1 MLLKKQHPAI
11 ITELIDAAVTIL
23 AIILIQITFSNIA
36 NDIGDMMDSAYT
48 LQLITLPV
56 FEYSIQNDGTEHG
69 NYIFETFTQMR
80 FLALILIAVVVV
92 VAVLLKFF
100 EQSEVSTVQ
109 KGLGGK
115 LISRC
120 VMIIFLIALFPF
132 IWDAVADGMEIAAVW
147 VLNPNYSYDPDSPC
161 PDDWSDQKIIREYND
176 SKYDKDGTAYDFF
189 GTDIKKAEIVC
200 RPDFKVHYV
209 IQQMAGTASYE
220 LPEGANTLEWITN
233 QISGAFTNVLADTFF
248 GFAQAIIVINVSLLS
263 MIISMMTD
271 MLTAMVIV
279 SLPLFLALSL
289 IPRFDKIV
297 AKFLQALPGLYLI
310 PLVSA
315 IVISVGASFIASAGT
330 ANTGEIIAGFDTTL
344 IYVWI
349 ASLGVVFFAVSIPML
364 MVPLLSSVVG
374 STMQV
379 MTSAVTTALFITA
392 MAGKGAIQ
400 GYAKGGFKGSVSGGI
415 KGGITAHEGSAMSSP
430 EKDGGAAGG
439 KGEE

>member
-36 NDIGDMMDSAYT
+36 GYIGDMMDSAYT

-189 GTDIKKAEIVC
+189 GIDIKKAEIVC

-263 MIISMMTD
+263 MIISMMRHAD
-271 MLTAMVIV
+271 CDGDCVTAAVFGTV
-279 SLPLFLALSL
+279 ADSAL
-289 IPRFDKIV
+289 
-297 AKFLQALPGLYLI
+297 
-310 PLVSA
+310 
-315 IVISVGASFIASAGT
+315 
-330 ANTGEIIAGFDTTL
+330 
-344 IYVWI
+344 
-349 ASLGVVFFAVSIPML
+349 
-364 MVPLLSSVVG
+364 
-374 STMQV
+374 
-379 MTSAVTTALFITA
+379 
-392 MAGKGAIQ
+392 
-400 GYAKGGFKGSVSGGI
+400 
-415 KGGITAHEGSAMSSP
+415 
-430 EKDGGAAGG
+430 
-439 KGEE
+439 